1 MSYSS
6 DRLDI
11 ETHFLVRQGM
21 STHQN
26 EVELGRR
33 FEFGKNWS
41 NFLQVVN
48 SDRINLAKQSLQD
61 QLASVTLD
69 GKTFLDIGSGSGLF
83 SLAAHQL
90 GASVHSFD
98 YDPASVASTS
108 ELKRRFQGA
117 SRPWIV
123 EEGSV
128 LNSDYL
134 AKLGQFDVVYSW
146 GVLHHTGDMWKA
158 LMNIVPLVRHQG
170 KVFVALY
177 NDKGTESR
185 LWRHIKKIYNASP
198 VPVKFIMAVLCL
210 AYFQGRSAVGKL
222 LQLKSPFA
230 NRVAGLLPRGMNVWH
245 DTVDWI
251 GGYPY
256 EVAKPEEIFEFFRK
270 RGFEM
275 VRLTTCIGGLGCN
288 EYVFVK
294 K

>member
-1 MSYSS
+1 
-6 DRLDI
+6 
-11 ETHFLVRQGM
+11 M

-61 QLASVTLD
+61 QLESVTLD

-117 SRPWIV
+117 SIPWIV

-134 AKLGQFDVVYSW
+134 ARLGQFDVVYSW

-198 VPVKFIMAVLCL
+198 VPVKFVMALLCL

>member
-1 MSYSS
+1 
-6 DRLDI
+6 
-11 ETHFLVRQGM
+11 M

-26 EVELGRR
+26 EVELGQR

-48 SDRINLAKQSLQD
+48 SARINLAKQSLQD
-61 QLASVTLD
+61 QLESITLD
-69 GKTFLDIGSGSGLF
+69 GKSFLDVGSGSGLF
-83 SLAAHQL
+83 SLAAHHL

-108 ELKRRFQGA
+108 DLKKRFQSG
-117 SRPWIV
+117 SSPWIV

-128 LNSDYL
+128 LNSNYL
-134 AKLGQFDVVYSW
+134 ARLGQFDIVYSW

-158 LMNIVPLVRHQG
+158 LANIVPLVRHEG
-170 KVFVALY
+170 KIFVALY

-185 LWRHIKKIYNASP
+185 LWRHIKRIYNASP
-198 VPVKFIMAVLCL
+198 SPVRSMMALLCL
-210 AYFQGRSAVGKL
+210 AHFQGKSAVGKL
-222 LQLKSPFA
+222 LQLKSPFVK
-230 NRVAGLLPRGMNVWH
+230 RDAGLLPRGMNVWH

-256 EVAKPEEIFEFFRK
+256 EVAKPEEIFAFFRK

-275 VRLTTCIGGLGCN
+275 IRLTTCTGGLGCN
-288 EYVFVK
+288 EYVFEK